1 MVFKQ
6 QWVSWLALGLICL
19 LVYALTPKEISIFD
33 YNREYIIN
41 GEYWRIFTGNFNHTN
56 IYHLVLNLAGLAVI
70 GALHSE
76 YYSSA
81 KFALLVIFLS
91 LAVGFGIYLY
101 SPFVQN
107 YVGLSGVLHGLLVVG
122 AIVDLCKKRY
132 SGLILLAGIVAK
144 VFGEQ
149 FFSADTGVT
158 ELIEATILS
167 DAHLY
172 GFLAGL
178 ALSPVIIGRLIKKR
192 VSQLS

>member
-19 LVYALTPKEISIFD
+19 FVYAITPKEISIFD
-33 YNREYIIN
+33 YNREYIID
-41 GEYWRIFTGNFNHTN
+41 GEYWRIFTCNFNHTN
-56 IYHLVLNLAGLAVI
+56 IYHLILNLSGLAVI
-70 GALHSE
+70 GGLHSE
-76 YYSSA
+76 YYSGTRFS
-81 KFALLVIFLS
+81 LLIIYLS
-91 LAVGFGIYLY
+91 LAVGTGIYLY

-107 YVGLSGVLHGLLVVG
+107 YVGLSGVLHGLLAVG
-122 AIVDLCKKRY
+122 AIVDLFKKRY
-132 SGLILLAGIVAK
+132 SGLILLSGVAAK

-158 ELIEATILS
+158 DLIEATILT

-178 ALSPVIIGRLIKKR
+178 AISPVVISLLIKKR
-192 VSQLS
+192 AIQLS